1 MTSKISIILF
11 LIALLQINGQ
21 GKFNNSITAKVIDE
35 TTNVPLEFANVVL
48 LNNSDSSQVAG
59 TVTNSEG
66 FFTLTSL
73 KPGNYI
79 LKISFIGYD
88 AISKNNISVKSESKL
103 DLGEIKLFPKSFST
117 DDVIVSEDR
126 APISY
131 EIDKKVINVSEQI
144 TALSG
149 SAVDVL
155 ENVPS
160 VTVDIEGNVSLRGS
174 GSFRVLVDG
183 RPTIME
189 SNEILQQMPASS
201 IENIEIITNPS
212 AKYDP
217 EGTAGIINLVL
228 KKNKNVGFSG
238 LAEVNSGLRNKY
250 GGQILGDYKTTDL
263 TYTLGLDYNNR
274 NYFRDE
280 EEINRTTYLG
290 NTTFR
295 NSYGEADSKHNF
307 FGVRGELGMK
317 FSDADYFMVGAR
329 YRDREHGS
337 NSTQNYLEW
346 NEADP
351 NKINYLSNSDRS
363 RAGDN
368 YSLYVNYDHKFN
380 PNGHL
385 LKAEVQVEQGNADE
399 RTLNELLDGNNNI
412 TSGRVSTEKGPETE
426 IETRIDYTLPFS
438 EKSKFEAGYQNEIEN
453 SNEITGLLDYD
464 AVSNSYLS
472 LSEYDKDVV
481 YKTNQHSLY
490 SLFASE
496 WKDLGYQFG
505 LRAEY
510 TDREI
515 TLNKRNENFVID
527 RVDFFPSFHTSYKLG
542 GGHEVM
548 ASYTRRIERPRG
560 WELEPFETWMD
571 AYNVRIGNPALKPE
585 YIDSYE
591 MGYQTVL
598 GGLVFSME
606 NYYRVNHN
614 KIERLRSV
622 YAENITLSSTDNV
635 GTDYSFGTE
644 LMFNFDPIQ
653 PWNINLMGNLYNY
666 KIEGVIFD
674 DPFSRESFN
683 WNTRFNNIVRLT
695 SSTRLQFNLM
705 YNSPSVSSQGK
716 REGFLTT
723 NFGIRQDLCNRAL
736 SASLQIRD
744 VFGTSKYEY
753 TSEAIN
759 YYNYN
764 YVTRESPMVMLNLR
778 FSFNRQGKDREGERG
793 GDQGMDMGGGDN
805 F

>member
-723 NFGIRQDLCNRAL
+723 NFGIRQDLFNRAL

-764 YVTRESPMVMLNLR
+764 YVTRESPMVMFNLR